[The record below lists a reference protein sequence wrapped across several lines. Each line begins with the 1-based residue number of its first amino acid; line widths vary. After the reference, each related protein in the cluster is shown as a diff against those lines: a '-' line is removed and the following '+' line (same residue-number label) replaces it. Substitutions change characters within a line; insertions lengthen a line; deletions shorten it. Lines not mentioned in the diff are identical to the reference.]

1 MKPHFSPP
9 LISTT
14 LALAAVVSFV
24 LFTHHSSAL
33 AAANSAESDPAP
45 AWELRNVDG
54 STLKSDQFAGKVV
67 IVDFWAT
74 WCPPCRE
81 EIPGFVDLHRRYA
94 DKGLVVVGVALDRTG
109 PSAIKAFME
118 KFGMKYPV
126 VIGDARTVEA
136 FGGVEA
142 IPTTF
147 VIDRAGKIV
156 GKHVGYE
163 DRETFEKEI
172 KRLL

>member
-1 MKPHFSPP
+1 MLIAILVAAPRILAQSPAE
-9 LISTT
+9 TT
-14 LALAAVVSFV
+14 APEWGLRDLAGNPV
-24 LFTHHSSAL
+24 
-33 AAANSAESDPAP
+33 
-45 AWELRNVDG
+45 
-54 STLKSDQFAGKVV
+54 KSDQFKGKVV
-67 IVDFWAT
+67 VVDFWAT

-94 DKGLVVVGVALDRTG
+94 DQGLVIVGISLDRTG
-109 PSAIKAFME
+109 PSAVKAFVE

-147 VIDRAGKIV
+147 VIDRTGKIV
-156 GKHVGYE
+156 GKHVGFA
-163 DRETFEKEI
+163 DREAFEKEI